1 MANHK
6 PSNLWKA
13 GQSGNPAGRPPG
25 RGVISRLRELLEPD
39 APEILQ
45 TMVAAAK
52 SGDVQAARL
61 ILERILPPIKAVEG
75 AENLLLEG
83 DTLSDQG
90 KSVLRAISDGFIA
103 PSVGVQIIGAV
114 GALARVVEIDELER
128 RISQLEGENV
138 KT

>member
-1 MANHK
+1 MTNHK

-25 RGVISRLRELLEPD
+25 RSVISRLRALLEPD
-39 APEILQ
+39 TPEILQ
-45 TMVAAAK
+45 TMVVAAK

-61 ILERILPPIKAVEG
+61 ILERILPPIKAVES
-75 AENLLLEG
+75 AENLTLDG

-90 KSVLRAISDGFIA
+90 KSVLRAISEGVIP
-103 PSVGVQIIGAV
+103 PSAGVQLLGAI
-114 GALARVVEIDELER
+114 GALARVIEIDELDR
-128 RISQLEGENV
+128 RISQLEGQDV